1 VAAVDRPG
9 IVFGAPVMFGIPVI
23 GSVGA
28 ATAAVFGAG
37 SVTAGTVEIVGAMV
51 LTVGVTVMVG
61 TATTELT
68 PRLPIS
74 VEPIGMPVRGTP
86 PGVVGD
92 VGVDD
97 AARLPEPAPHM
108 LWVPDV
114 SIRADVGGIPDDDCI
129 AIVLCGVT
137 VPTGMPPPSKLDADP
152 NIVDGAVPVVEHTV
166 LPIMPVEGSGAGLTP
181 GDAISVAPNGMPVP
195 PTGALGTMP
204 SGDVADSEGVGI
216 TAACCAKAGP
226 HSSAEAVVI
235 IRKCFMVLSGAGRA
249 ARRTGRMMRSLRKI
263 GPEGIE
269 KTSSGPIACTTCL
282 AAAQRQG
289 AVGMQYVPVV
299 AIGVAVVAVPW
310 SVSAEAMPRM
320 LVQSETMRADVAA
333 ADVADTNAAAEAS
346 HVFAAKAAEMASAA
360 KASDVTSAAKTAA
373 HVAAATEAAAVTATT
388 AAAAGIGRARQQA
401 RSEKC
406 CCQYRDHPFHHDSP
420 FSQIVSAPWRANFKE
435 PREPQVG

>member
-1 VAAVDRPG
+1 
-9 IVFGAPVMFGIPVI
+9 
-23 GSVGA
+23 
-28 ATAAVFGAG
+28 
-37 SVTAGTVEIVGAMV
+37 
-51 LTVGVTVMVG
+51 
-61 TATTELT
+61 
-68 PRLPIS
+68 LPIS

-114 SIRADVGGIPDDDCI
+114 SIRADVGGMPDDDI
-129 AIVLCGVT
+129 TDVVDIPGIVDIVLCGVT
-137 VPTGMPPPSKLDADP
+137 VPTSTPPPSKVAADP
-152 NIVDGAVPVVEHTV
+152 NIVDGAIPVVEHTV
-166 LPIMPVEGSGAGLTP
+166 LPIIPVEGSGAGLTP

-204 SGDVADSEGVGI
+204 SGEVAESEGVGI

-226 HSSAEAVVI
+226 HSSAMAVVI
-235 IRKCFMVLSGAGRA
+235 IRKRFMVLSSAGRA
-249 ARRTGRMMRSLRKI
+249 ARRTGRMVPRPRNI

-299 AIGVAVVAVPW
+299 AIGIAVVAIAGP
-310 SVSAEAMPRM
+310 VSAEAMQGV

-333 ADVADTNAAAEAS
+333 ADVADTNGTAEAS
-346 HVFAAKAAEMASAA
+346 HVFAGTHAADMATAAE
-360 KASDVTSAAKTAA
+360 ASDVTSAAKAAA
-373 HVAAATEAAAVTATT
+373 HMAAATEAAAVTAT
-388 AAAAGIGRARQQA
+388 AAAAATTAGIGGARQQA
-401 RSEKC
+401 RSEKRS
-406 CCQYRDHPFHHDSP
+406 CQYRDHPFHHDSP
-420 FSQIVSAPWRANFKE
+420 FQSDCFGAVACELQGATRTTG
-435 PREPQVG
+435 RTTDR